1 MIPVTLKIAGFLSYA
16 EPVEVDFTEFE
27 LACISGQNGAGKSSL
42 LDAITWALF
51 GIARKR
57 DDSIINS
64 RKKTAE
70 VAFQFEHEGNLYRI
84 IRSRTAGKTAILEF
98 FVKAAEGWVPLT
110 EATMSRT
117 EERIRKTLRLDYE
130 TFTNASFFLQ
140 GKADQFAQQIPTDR
154 KRILGNILGLEIWE
168 EYRARAA
175 EKRKDLEMVLN
186 ADTARVDEIR
196 DELDEEAA
204 RQEKLKELEEKLTAA
219 TRQRLGMETLI
230 TTLRKHAAILEE
242 QKKQTDLWQSQL
254 QQKEAQVRQF
264 EDKLA
269 GLQAEE
275 KRFTGL
281 MDAAPQIE
289 AGYQQWQADLQAL
302 QSMDKLAASFHQQQS
317 LRANPLVEIEKQK
330 AGLEQQYRQ
339 YLEVQ
344 QQAIELDG
352 LLPQLQAELVNLLER
367 HNLLEKQLAA
377 RPELEA
383 RLQHII
389 ESQANLNA
397 ENVRLVKDMHEL
409 KDRMNQLEAASGTD
423 CPLCGQPLQPN
434 ERQSLIKS
442 LEKQGLEM
450 GNQHRENKTLIATA
464 AEEQLAI
471 NRALAELESIQQQL
485 RSLQRQ
491 VDQQGEK
498 IRNAQETVNLWNQ
511 QGEPEL
517 QKLAATLQNNTYA
530 LEARASLAEIDDL
543 LKQMGYDPQA
553 HDQLR
558 SREKAGQPAGERMR
572 ELEKARAALQPLK
585 NQIEDNRNNLAT
597 SSRELQEIQK
607 NLDIALQKYEVEKAR
622 LPDIDL
628 QEREFKVLQEDENAL
643 RLQVG
648 AARQKVDVLA
658 DLKARKAE
666 LEDRTRETRL
676 QIGRY
681 QKLEKACGKDG
692 VPALLIEQ
700 ALPDLENQA
709 NDILDRLSAGSMS
722 VRFVTQAEYKSKKR
736 EDKKETLD
744 ILINDSAGTR
754 SYELFS
760 GGEAFR
766 VNFAIRLALARVLA
780 QRAGARLQTL
790 VIDEGFGSQ
799 DSQGKQRLIEA
810 INLVRQD
817 FAKILVI
824 THLEELKDAFPA
836 RIEVEKVGLTS
847 TVRVLT

>member
-57 DDSIINS
+57 DDSIINT

-70 VAFQFEHEGNLYRI
+70 VAFQFEHEANLYRI

-140 GKADQFAQQIPTDR
+140 GKADQFAQQVPTDR

-186 ADTARVDEIR
+186 ADIARVDEIR
-196 DELDEEAA
+196 AELDEEAA
-204 RQEKLKELEEKLTAA
+204 RQEKLKELEEKLAAA
-219 TRQRLGMETLI
+219 TRQRLGMETVI
-230 TTLRKHAAILEE
+230 TTLRKQAAILEE
-242 QKKQTDLWQSQL
+242 QKKQADLWQSQL
-254 QQKEAQVRQF
+254 QQKEVQVRQF
-264 EDKLA
+264 EERLS

-275 KRFTGL
+275 KRFTQL
-281 MDAAPQIE
+281 MDAASQIE
-289 AGYQQWQADLQAL
+289 ADYQQWQADLQAL

-317 LRANPLVEIEKQK
+317 LRSNPLVEIEKQK

-344 QQAIELDG
+344 QQAIEVDG
-352 LLPQLQAELVNLLER
+352 LLPQLQAELANLMEQ

-383 RLQHII
+383 RLQQII

-397 ENVRLVKDMHEL
+397 ENSRLVKDMHEL
-409 KDRMNQLEAASGTD
+409 KDRMNQLETASGAD
-423 CPLCGQPLQPN
+423 CPLCGQPLQLD
-434 ERQSLIKS
+434 ERQHLIKS
-442 LEKQGLEM
+442 LEAQGFEM
-450 GNQHRENKTLIATA
+450 GNQHRQNKSLIAEA
-464 AEEQLAI
+464 VDEQVAI
-471 NRALAELESIQQQL
+471 NRTLAELDSAQQQL
-485 RSLQRQ
+485 RGLQRQ

-498 IRNAQETVNLWNQ
+498 IRKAQETVSLWKQ
-511 QGEPEL
+511 HGEPEL
-517 QKLAATLQNNTYA
+517 LKLATMLQNNTYA
-530 LEARASLAEIDDL
+530 LDARARLAEIDNL
-543 LKQMGYDPQA
+543 LKQMGYDPLA

-558 SREKAGQPAGERMR
+558 GREKAGQPAGESMR
-572 ELEKARAALQPLK
+572 ELEKARAALQPLR
-585 NQIEDNRNNLAT
+585 NQIEDNRNNLAA
-597 SSRELQEIQK
+597 SAKEFKDIQK
-607 NLDIALQKYEVEKAR
+607 NLDEALQKYATEKAG
-622 LPDIDL
+622 LPDINQ

-666 LEDRTRETRL
+666 LEVRTRETRI

-681 QKLEKACGKDG
+681 QRLEKACGKDG

-700 ALPDLENQA
+700 ALPELENQA

-722 VRFVTQAEYKSKKR
+722 VRFITQAEYKSKKR

>member
-57 DDSIINS
+57 DDSIINT

-140 GKADQFAQQIPTDR
+140 GKADQFAQQVPTDR

-186 ADTARVDEIR
+186 ADIARVDEIR
-196 DELDEEAA
+196 AELDEEAA
-204 RQEKLKELEEKLTAA
+204 RQEKLKELEEKLAAA
-219 TRQRLGMETLI
+219 TRQRLGMETVI
-230 TTLRKHAAILEE
+230 TTLRKQAAILEE
-242 QKKQTDLWQSQL
+242 QKKQADLWQSQL
-254 QQKEAQVRQF
+254 QQKEVQVRQF
-264 EDKLA
+264 EERLS

-275 KRFTGL
+275 KRFTQL
-281 MDAAPQIE
+281 MDAASQIE
-289 AGYQQWQADLQAL
+289 ADYQQWQADLQAL

-317 LRANPLVEIEKQK
+317 LRSNPLVEIEKQK

-344 QQAIELDG
+344 QQATEVDG
-352 LLPQLQAELVNLLER
+352 LLPQFQAELANLMEQ

-383 RLQHII
+383 RLQQII

-397 ENVRLVKDMHEL
+397 ENSRLVKDMHEL
-409 KDRMNQLEAASGTD
+409 KDRMNQLEAASGAD
-423 CPLCGQPLQPN
+423 CPLCGQPLQLD
-434 ERQSLIKS
+434 ERQHLIKS
-442 LEKQGLEM
+442 LEAQGFEM
-450 GNQHRENKTLIATA
+450 GNQHRQNKSLIAEA
-464 AEEQLAI
+464 VDEQVAI
-471 NRALAELESIQQQL
+471 NRTLAELDSAQQQL
-485 RSLQRQ
+485 RGLQRQ

-498 IRNAQETVNLWNQ
+498 IRKAQETVSLWKQ
-511 QGEPEL
+511 HGEPEL
-517 QKLAATLQNNTYA
+517 LKLATMLQNNTYA
-530 LEARASLAEIDDL
+530 LDARARLAEIDDL
-543 LKQMGYDPQA
+543 LKQMGYDPLA

-558 SREKAGQPAGERMR
+558 SREKAGQPAGESMR
-572 ELEKARAALQPLK
+572 ELEKARAALQPLR
-585 NQIEDNRNNLAT
+585 NQIEDNRNNLAA
-597 SSRELQEIQK
+597 SAKEFKDIQK
-607 NLDIALQKYEVEKAR
+607 NLDEALQKYATEKAG
-622 LPDIDL
+622 LPDINQ

-666 LEDRTRETRL
+666 LEVRTRETRI

-681 QKLEKACGKDG
+681 QRLEKACGKDG

-700 ALPDLENQA
+700 ALPELENQA

-722 VRFVTQAEYKSKKR
+722 VRFITQAEYKSKKR

>member
-57 DDSIINS
+57 DDSIINT

-140 GKADQFAQQIPTDR
+140 GKADQFAQQVPTDR

-186 ADTARVDEIR
+186 ADIARVDEIR
-196 DELDEEAA
+196 AELDEEAA
-204 RQEKLKELEEKLTAA
+204 RQEKLKELEEKLAAA
-219 TRQRLGMETLI
+219 TRQRLGMETVI
-230 TTLRKHAAILEE
+230 TTLRKQAAILEE
-242 QKKQTDLWQSQL
+242 QKKQADLWQSQL
-254 QQKEAQVRQF
+254 QQKEVQVRQF
-264 EDKLA
+264 EERLS

-275 KRFTGL
+275 KRFTQL
-281 MDAAPQIE
+281 MDAASQIE
-289 AGYQQWQADLQAL
+289 ADYQQWQADLQAL

-317 LRANPLVEIEKQK
+317 LRSNPLVEIEKQK

-339 YLEVQ
+339 YMEVQ
-344 QQAIELDG
+344 QQAIEVDG
-352 LLPQLQAELVNLLER
+352 LLPQLQAELANLMEQ

-383 RLQHII
+383 RLQQII

-397 ENVRLVKDMHEL
+397 ENSRLVKDMHEL
-409 KDRMNQLEAASGTD
+409 KDRMNQLEAASGAD
-423 CPLCGQPLQPN
+423 CPLCGQPLQLD
-434 ERQSLIKS
+434 ERQHLIKS
-442 LEKQGLEM
+442 LEAQGFEM
-450 GNQHRENKTLIATA
+450 GNQHRQNKSLIAEA
-464 AEEQLAI
+464 VDEQVAI
-471 NRALAELESIQQQL
+471 NRTLAELDSAQQQL
-485 RSLQRQ
+485 RGLQRQ

-498 IRNAQETVNLWNQ
+498 IRKAQETVSLWKQ
-511 QGEPEL
+511 HGEPEL
-517 QKLAATLQNNTYA
+517 LKLATMLQNNTYA
-530 LEARASLAEIDDL
+530 LDARARLAEIDDL
-543 LKQMGYDPQA
+543 LKQMGYDPLA

-558 SREKAGQPAGERMR
+558 GREKAGQPAGESMR
-572 ELEKARAALQPLK
+572 ELEKARAALQPLR
-585 NQIEDNRNNLAT
+585 NQIEDNRNNLAA
-597 SSRELQEIQK
+597 SAKEFKDIQK
-607 NLDIALQKYEVEKAR
+607 NLDEALQKYATEKAG
-622 LPDIDL
+622 LPDINQ

-666 LEDRTRETRL
+666 LEVRTRETRI

-681 QKLEKACGKDG
+681 QRLEKACGKDG

-700 ALPDLENQA
+700 ALPELENQA

-722 VRFVTQAEYKSKKR
+722 VRFITQAEYKSKKR

>member
-140 GKADQFAQQIPTDR
+140 GKADQFAQQVPTDR

-230 TTLRKHAAILEE
+230 TTLRKQAAILEE

-264 EDKLA
+264 EDRLA

-409 KDRMNQLEAASGTD
+409 KDRMNQLEAASGAD

-450 GNQHRENKTLIATA
+450 GNQHRENKTIIATA
-464 AEEQLAI
+464 ADEQQAI

-558 SREKAGQPAGERMR
+558 SREKAGQPAGESMR

-597 SSRELQEIQK
+597 STRELKEIQK
-607 NLDIALQKYEVEKAR
+607 NLDVALQKYEIEKAR

>member
-57 DDSIINS
+57 DDSIINT
-64 RKKTAE
+64 RKKSAE

-140 GKADQFAQQIPTDR
+140 GKADQFAQQVPTDR

-186 ADTARVDEIR
+186 ADIARVDEIR
-196 DELDEEAA
+196 AELDEEAA
-204 RQEKLKELEEKLTAA
+204 RQEKLKELEEKLAAA
-219 TRQRLGMETLI
+219 TRQRLGMETVI
-230 TTLRKHAAILEE
+230 TTLRKQAAILEE
-242 QKKQTDLWQSQL
+242 QKKQADLWQSQL
-254 QQKEAQVRQF
+254 QQKEVQVRQF
-264 EDKLA
+264 EERLS

-275 KRFTGL
+275 KRFTQL
-281 MDAAPQIE
+281 MDAASQIE
-289 AGYQQWQADLQAL
+289 ADYQQWQADLQAL

-317 LRANPLVEIEKQK
+317 LRSNPLVEIEKQK

-344 QQAIELDG
+344 QQAIEVDG
-352 LLPQLQAELVNLLER
+352 LLPQLQAELANLMEQ

-383 RLQHII
+383 RLQQII

-397 ENVRLVKDMHEL
+397 ENSRLVKDMHEL
-409 KDRMNQLEAASGTD
+409 KDRMNQLETASGAD
-423 CPLCGQPLQPN
+423 CPLCGQPLQLD
-434 ERQSLIKS
+434 ERQHLIKS
-442 LEKQGLEM
+442 LEAQGFEM
-450 GNQHRENKTLIATA
+450 GNQHRQNKSLIAEA
-464 AEEQLAI
+464 VDEQVAI
-471 NRALAELESIQQQL
+471 NRTLAELDSAQQQL
-485 RSLQRQ
+485 RGLQRQ
-491 VDQQGEK
+491 VDQHGEK
-498 IRNAQETVNLWNQ
+498 IRKAQETVSLWKQ
-511 QGEPEL
+511 HGEPEL
-517 QKLAATLQNNTYA
+517 LKLATMLQNNTYA
-530 LEARASLAEIDDL
+530 LDARARLAEIDNL
-543 LKQMGYDPQA
+543 LKQMGYDPLA

-558 SREKAGQPAGERMR
+558 GREKAGQPAGESMR
-572 ELEKARAALQPLK
+572 ELEKARAALQPLR
-585 NQIEDNRNNLAT
+585 NQIEDNRNNLAA
-597 SSRELQEIQK
+597 SAKEFKDIQK
-607 NLDIALQKYEVEKAR
+607 NLDEALQKYATEKAG
-622 LPDIDL
+622 LPDINQ

-666 LEDRTRETRL
+666 LEVRTRETRI

-681 QKLEKACGKDG
+681 QRLEKACGKDG

-700 ALPDLENQA
+700 ALPELENQA

-722 VRFVTQAEYKSKKR
+722 VRFITQAEYKSKKR

>member
-57 DDSIINS
+57 DDSIINT

-70 VAFQFEHEGNLYRI
+70 VAFQFEHEANLYRI

-140 GKADQFAQQIPTDR
+140 GKADQFAQQVPTDR

-186 ADTARVDEIR
+186 ADIARVDEIR
-196 DELDEEAA
+196 AELDEEAA
-204 RQEKLKELEEKLTAA
+204 RQEKLKELEEKLAAA
-219 TRQRLGMETLI
+219 TRQRLGMETVI
-230 TTLRKHAAILEE
+230 TTLRKQAAILEE
-242 QKKQTDLWQSQL
+242 QKKQADLWQSQL
-254 QQKEAQVRQF
+254 QQKEVQVRQF
-264 EDKLA
+264 EERLS

-275 KRFTGL
+275 KRFTQL
-281 MDAAPQIE
+281 MDAASQIE
-289 AGYQQWQADLQAL
+289 ADYQQWQADLQAL

-317 LRANPLVEIEKQK
+317 LRSNPLVEIEKQK

-344 QQAIELDG
+344 QQATEVDG
-352 LLPQLQAELVNLLER
+352 LLPQFQAELANLMEQ

-383 RLQHII
+383 RLQQII

-397 ENVRLVKDMHEL
+397 ENSRLVKDMHEL
-409 KDRMNQLEAASGTD
+409 KDRMNQLETASGAD
-423 CPLCGQPLQPN
+423 CPLCGQPLQLD
-434 ERQSLIKS
+434 ERQHLIKS
-442 LEKQGLEM
+442 LEAQGFEM
-450 GNQHRENKTLIATA
+450 GNQHRQNKSLIAEA
-464 AEEQLAI
+464 VDEQVAI
-471 NRALAELESIQQQL
+471 NRTLAELDSAQQQL
-485 RSLQRQ
+485 RGLQRQ

-498 IRNAQETVNLWNQ
+498 IRKAQETVSLWKQ
-511 QGEPEL
+511 HGEPEL
-517 QKLAATLQNNTYA
+517 LKLATMLQNNTYA
-530 LEARASLAEIDDL
+530 LDARARLAEIDDL
-543 LKQMGYDPQA
+543 LKQMGYDPLA

-558 SREKAGQPAGERMR
+558 SREKAGQPAGESMR
-572 ELEKARAALQPLK
+572 ELEKARAALQPLR
-585 NQIEDNRNNLAT
+585 NQIEDNRNNLAA
-597 SSRELQEIQK
+597 SAKEFKDIQK
-607 NLDIALQKYEVEKAR
+607 NLDEALQKYATEKAG
-622 LPDIDL
+622 LPDINQ

-666 LEDRTRETRL
+666 LEVRTRETRI

-681 QKLEKACGKDG
+681 QRLEKACGKDG

-700 ALPDLENQA
+700 ALPELENQA

-722 VRFVTQAEYKSKKR
+722 VRFITQAEYKSKKR

>member
-1 MIPVTLKIAGFLSYA
+1 
-16 EPVEVDFTEFE
+16 
-27 LACISGQNGAGKSSL
+27 
-42 LDAITWALF
+42 
-51 GIARKR
+51 
-57 DDSIINS
+57 
-64 RKKTAE
+64 
-70 VAFQFEHEGNLYRI
+70 
-84 IRSRTAGKTAILEF
+84 
-98 FVKAAEGWVPLT
+98 
-110 EATMSRT
+110 
-117 EERIRKTLRLDYE
+117 
-130 TFTNASFFLQ
+130 
-140 GKADQFAQQIPTDR
+140 
-154 KRILGNILGLEIWE
+154 
-168 EYRARAA
+168 
-175 EKRKDLEMVLN
+175 
-186 ADTARVDEIR
+186 
-196 DELDEEAA
+196 
-204 RQEKLKELEEKLTAA
+204 
-219 TRQRLGMETLI
+219 
-230 TTLRKHAAILEE
+230 
-242 QKKQTDLWQSQL
+242 
-254 QQKEAQVRQF
+254 
-264 EDKLA
+264 
-269 GLQAEE
+269 
-275 KRFTGL
+275 
-281 MDAAPQIE
+281 
-289 AGYQQWQADLQAL
+289 
-302 QSMDKLAASFHQQQS
+302 
-317 LRANPLVEIEKQK
+317 
-330 AGLEQQYRQ
+330 
-339 YLEVQ
+339 
-344 QQAIELDG
+344 
-352 LLPQLQAELVNLLER
+352 
-367 HNLLEKQLAA
+367 
-377 RPELEA
+377 
-383 RLQHII
+383 
-389 ESQANLNA
+389 
-397 ENVRLVKDMHEL
+397 
-409 KDRMNQLEAASGTD
+409 
-423 CPLCGQPLQPN
+423 
-434 ERQSLIKS
+434 
-442 LEKQGLEM
+442 
-450 GNQHRENKTLIATA
+450 
-464 AEEQLAI
+464 
-471 NRALAELESIQQQL
+471 
-485 RSLQRQ
+485 
-491 VDQQGEK
+491 
-498 IRNAQETVNLWNQ
+498 
-511 QGEPEL
+511 
-517 QKLAATLQNNTYA
+517 
-530 LEARASLAEIDDL
+530 EARASLAEIDDL

-558 SREKAGQPAGERMR
+558 SREKAGQPAGESMR

-597 SSRELQEIQK
+597 STRELKEIQK
-607 NLDIALQKYEVEKAR
+607 NLDVALQKYEIEKAR

-666 LEDRTRETRL
+666 LEDRTLETRL

>member
-57 DDSIINS
+57 DDSIINT

-70 VAFQFEHEGNLYRI
+70 VAFQFEHEANLYRI

-140 GKADQFAQQIPTDR
+140 GKADQFAQQVPTDR

-186 ADTARVDEIR
+186 ADIARVDEIR
-196 DELDEEAA
+196 AELDEEAA
-204 RQEKLKELEEKLTAA
+204 RQEKLKELEEKLAAA
-219 TRQRLGMETLI
+219 TRQRLGMETVI
-230 TTLRKHAAILEE
+230 TTLRKQAAILEE
-242 QKKQTDLWQSQL
+242 QKKQADLWQSQL
-254 QQKEAQVRQF
+254 QQKEVQVRQF
-264 EDKLA
+264 EERLS

-275 KRFTGL
+275 KRFTQL
-281 MDAAPQIE
+281 MDAASQIE
-289 AGYQQWQADLQAL
+289 ADYQQWQADLQAL

-317 LRANPLVEIEKQK
+317 LRSNPLVEIEKQK

-344 QQAIELDG
+344 QQATEVDG
-352 LLPQLQAELVNLLER
+352 LLPQFQAELANLMEQ

-383 RLQHII
+383 RLQQII

-397 ENVRLVKDMHEL
+397 ENSRLVKDMHEL
-409 KDRMNQLEAASGTD
+409 KDRMNKLEAASGAD
-423 CPLCGQPLQPN
+423 CPLCGQPLQLD
-434 ERQSLIKS
+434 ERQHLIKS
-442 LEKQGLEM
+442 LEAQGFEM
-450 GNQHRENKTLIATA
+450 GNQHRQNKSLIAEA
-464 AEEQLAI
+464 VDEQVAI
-471 NRALAELESIQQQL
+471 NRTLAELDSAQQQL
-485 RSLQRQ
+485 RGLQRQ
-491 VDQQGEK
+491 VDQHGEK
-498 IRNAQETVNLWNQ
+498 IRKAQETVSLWKQ
-511 QGEPEL
+511 HGEPEL
-517 QKLAATLQNNTYA
+517 LKLATMLQNNTYA
-530 LEARASLAEIDDL
+530 LDARARLAEIDNL
-543 LKQMGYDPQA
+543 LKQMGYDPLA

-558 SREKAGQPAGERMR
+558 GREKAGQPAGESMR
-572 ELEKARAALQPLK
+572 ELEKARAALQPLR
-585 NQIEDNRNNLAT
+585 NQIEDNRNNLAA
-597 SSRELQEIQK
+597 SAKEFKDIQK
-607 NLDIALQKYEVEKAR
+607 NLDEALQKYATEKAG
-622 LPDIDL
+622 LPDINQ

-666 LEDRTRETRL
+666 LEVRTRETRI

-681 QKLEKACGKDG
+681 QRLEKACGKDG

-700 ALPDLENQA
+700 ALPELENQA

-722 VRFVTQAEYKSKKR
+722 VRFITQAEYKSKKR

>member
-57 DDSIINS
+57 DDSIINT

>member
-57 DDSIINS
+57 DDSIINT

-70 VAFQFEHEGNLYRI
+70 VAFQFEHEANLYRI

-140 GKADQFAQQIPTDR
+140 GKADQFAQQVPTDR

-186 ADTARVDEIR
+186 ADIARVDEIR
-196 DELDEEAA
+196 AELDEEAA
-204 RQEKLKELEEKLTAA
+204 RQEKLKELEEKLAAA
-219 TRQRLGMETLI
+219 TRQRLGMETVI
-230 TTLRKHAAILEE
+230 TTLRKQAAILEE
-242 QKKQTDLWQSQL
+242 QKKQADLWQSQL
-254 QQKEAQVRQF
+254 QQKEVQVRQF
-264 EDKLA
+264 EERLS

-275 KRFTGL
+275 KRFTQL
-281 MDAAPQIE
+281 MDAASQIE
-289 AGYQQWQADLQAL
+289 ADYQQWQADLQAL

-317 LRANPLVEIEKQK
+317 LRSNPLVEIEKQK

-339 YLEVQ
+339 YMEVQ
-344 QQAIELDG
+344 QQAIEVDG
-352 LLPQLQAELVNLLER
+352 LLPQLQAELANLMEQ

-383 RLQHII
+383 RLQQII

-397 ENVRLVKDMHEL
+397 ENSRLVKDMHEL
-409 KDRMNQLEAASGTD
+409 KDRMNQLEAASGAD
-423 CPLCGQPLQPN
+423 CPLCGQPLQLD
-434 ERQSLIKS
+434 ERQHLIKS
-442 LEKQGLEM
+442 LEAQGFEM
-450 GNQHRENKTLIATA
+450 GNQHRQNKSLIAEA
-464 AEEQLAI
+464 VDEQVAI
-471 NRALAELESIQQQL
+471 NRTLAELDSAQQQL
-485 RSLQRQ
+485 RGLQRQ
-491 VDQQGEK
+491 VDQHGEK
-498 IRNAQETVNLWNQ
+498 IRKAQETVSLWKQ
-511 QGEPEL
+511 HGEPEL
-517 QKLAATLQNNTYA
+517 LKLATMLQNNTYA
-530 LEARASLAEIDDL
+530 LDARARLAEIDDL
-543 LKQMGYDPQA
+543 LKQMGYDPLA

-558 SREKAGQPAGERMR
+558 SKEKTGQPAGERMR
-572 ELEKARAALQPLK
+572 ELEKARAALQPLR
-585 NQIEDNRNNLAT
+585 NQIEDNRNNLAA
-597 SSRELQEIQK
+597 SAKEFKDIQK
-607 NLDIALQKYEVEKAR
+607 NLDEALQKYATEKAG
-622 LPDIDL
+622 LPDINQ

-666 LEDRTRETRL
+666 LEVRTRETRI

-681 QKLEKACGKDG
+681 QRLEKACGKDG

-700 ALPDLENQA
+700 ALPELENQA

-722 VRFVTQAEYKSKKR
+722 VRFITQAEYKSKKR

>member
-57 DDSIINS
+57 DDSIINT

-98 FVKAAEGWVPLT
+98 FVKAAESWVPLT

-175 EKRKDLEMVLN
+175 DKRKDLEMVLN

-196 DELDEEAA
+196 AELDEEAA
-204 RQEKLKELEEKLTAA
+204 RQEKLKELEEKLAAA

-230 TTLRKHAAILEE
+230 TTLRKQAAILEE
-242 QKKQTDLWQSQL
+242 QKKQADLWQSQL

-264 EDKLA
+264 EDRLA
-269 GLQAEE
+269 RLQAEE

-344 QQAIELDG
+344 QQAKELDE
-352 LLPQLQAELVNLLER
+352 LLPQLQAELANLLEQ

-383 RLQHII
+383 RLQQII

-397 ENVRLVKDMHEL
+397 ENARLVKDMHEL
-409 KDRMNQLEAASGTD
+409 KDRMNQLEAASGAD

-464 AEEQLAI
+464 ADEQQAI
-471 NRALAELESIQQQL
+471 NRALAELDSAQQQL

-543 LKQMGYDPQA
+543 LKQMGYDPQV

-558 SREKAGQPAGERMR
+558 SREKAGQPAGESMR

-597 SSRELQEIQK
+597 SASELKEIQK
-607 NLDIALQKYEVEKAR
+607 NLDVALQKYEIEKAR

-666 LEDRTRETRL
+666 LEDRTQETRI

>member
-57 DDSIINS
+57 DDSIINT

-98 FVKAAEGWVPLT
+98 FVKTAEGWVPLT

-196 DELDEEAA
+196 AELDEEAA
-204 RQEKLKELEEKLTAA
+204 RQEKLKDLEEKLAAA

-230 TTLRKHAAILEE
+230 TTLRKQAAILEE
-242 QKKQTDLWQSQL
+242 QKKQADLWQSQL

-264 EDKLA
+264 EDRLA

-289 AGYQQWQADLQAL
+289 ADYQQWQADLQAL

-339 YLEVQ
+339 YLEGQ
-344 QQAIELDG
+344 QQAIESDG
-352 LLPQLQAELVNLLER
+352 LLPQLQAEFANLLEQ
-367 HNLLEKQLAA
+367 HNLLEEKLAA

-383 RLQHII
+383 RLQQII

-397 ENVRLVKDMHEL
+397 ENARLVKDMHEL
-409 KDRMNQLEAASGTD
+409 KDRMNQLEAASGAD

-464 AEEQLAI
+464 ADEQQAI
-471 NRALAELESIQQQL
+471 NRALAELDSAQQQL

-558 SREKAGQPAGERMR
+558 SREKAGQPAGESMR

-597 SSRELQEIQK
+597 SARELKEIQK
-607 NLDIALQKYEVEKAR
+607 NLDVALQKYEIEKAG

-666 LEDRTRETRL
+666 LEDRTRETRI

-722 VRFVTQAEYKSKKR
+722 VRFITQAEYKSKKR

>member
-1 MIPVTLKIAGFLSYA
+1 MIPITLSIAGFLSYA
-16 EPVEVDFTEFE
+16 EPVVVDFTAFD
-27 LACISGQNGAGKSSL
+27 LACISGPNGAGKSSL

-57 DDSIINS
+57 DDSIINT

-70 VAFQFEHEGNLYRI
+70 VAFQFEHEGNVYRI
-84 IRSRTAGKTAILEF
+84 NRSRTAGKTAILEF
-98 FVKAAEGWVPLT
+98 FVKAPDGWAPLT

-175 EKRKDLEMVLN
+175 EKRKELEFVLN

-196 DELDEEAA
+196 AELAEEAA
-204 RQEKLKELEEKLTAA
+204 RQDKLKELEEKLAA
-219 TRQRLGMETLI
+219 AIRQRLGMETLI
-230 TTLRKHAAILEE
+230 TSLRKQAAILDE
-242 QKKQTDLWQSQL
+242 QKKQAELWQSQI
-254 QQKEAQVRQF
+254 QHKEVQVHQF
-264 EDKLA
+264 ETRLVE
-269 GLQAEE
+269 LQAEE
-275 KRFTGL
+275 KRFTEL
-281 MDAAPQIE
+281 MDAAKQIE
-289 AGYQQWQADLQAL
+289 VDYQQWQSDLQEL
-302 QSMDKLAASFHQQQS
+302 QAMDKLAASFHQQQS
-317 LRANPLVEIEKQK
+317 LRADPLVEIEKIK

-339 YLEVQ
+339 YMEGQ
-344 QQAIELDG
+344 QQAKELERV
-352 LLPQLQAELVNLLER
+352 LPQFQAELTNLMEQ
-367 HNLLEKQLAA
+367 HNSLEKQLAA
-377 RPELEA
+377 RPELET
-383 RLQHII
+383 RLQ
-389 ESQANLNA
+389 ELLTVQADLNA
-397 ENVRLVKDMHEL
+397 ENTRLNKDMHEL
-409 KDRMNQLEAASGTD
+409 KDRIDRLKDATGAD
-423 CPLCGQPLQPN
+423 CPLCGQPLQGDDRLRLL
-434 ERQSLIKS
+434 ET
-442 LEKQGLEM
+442 LEKQGREM
-450 GNQHRENKTLIATA
+450 GDQHRKNKSDIATA
-464 AEEQLAI
+464 AGEQQELTRSLADLD
-471 NRALAELESIQQQL
+471 AAQQQL

-491 VDQQGEK
+491 VDQQVEK
-498 IRNAQETVNLWNQ
+498 IRIAQDAIDQWNRNS
-511 QGEPEL
+511 EPEL
-517 QKLAATLQNNTYA
+517 LKLAATLQNNTYA
-530 LEARASLAEIDDL
+530 LDARARLAEIDDL
-543 LKQMGYDPQA
+543 LKQMGYDPQM

-558 SREKAGQPAGERMR
+558 SREAAGQPAGERMR

-585 NQIEDNRNNLAT
+585 NQIEDNRTNLAAAL
-597 SSRELQEIQK
+597 RELDGLQK
-607 NLDIALQKYEVEKAR
+607 NLDQALQNYEQEKAG
-622 LPDIDL
+622 LPDIDQ
-628 QEREFKVLQEDENAL
+628 QESEFKVLQEDENNL

-666 LEDRTRETRL
+666 LEDRTQETRI

-681 QKLEKACGKDG
+681 QRLEKACGKDG

-700 ALPDLENQA
+700 ALPELEAQA

-722 VRFVTQAEYKSKKR
+722 VRFITQAEYKSKKR

-766 VNFAIRLALARVLA
+766 INFAIRLALARVLA

-847 TVRVLT
+847 TLRVLA

>member
-57 DDSIINS
+57 DDSIINT

-140 GKADQFAQQIPTDR
+140 GKADQFAQQVPTDR

-186 ADTARVDEIR
+186 ADIARVDEIR
-196 DELDEEAA
+196 AELDEEAA
-204 RQEKLKELEEKLTAA
+204 RQEKLKELEEKLAAA
-219 TRQRLGMETLI
+219 TRQRLGMETVI
-230 TTLRKHAAILEE
+230 TTLRKQAAILEE
-242 QKKQTDLWQSQL
+242 QKKQADLWQSQL
-254 QQKEAQVRQF
+254 QQKEVQVRQF
-264 EDKLA
+264 EERLS

-275 KRFTGL
+275 KRFTQL
-281 MDAAPQIE
+281 MDAASQIE
-289 AGYQQWQADLQAL
+289 ADYQQWQADLQAL

-317 LRANPLVEIEKQK
+317 LRSNPLVEIEKQK

-344 QQAIELDG
+344 QQAIEVDG
-352 LLPQLQAELVNLLER
+352 LLPQLQADLANLMEQ

-383 RLQHII
+383 RLQQII

-397 ENVRLVKDMHEL
+397 ENSRLVKDMHEL
-409 KDRMNQLEAASGTD
+409 KDRMNQLETASGAD
-423 CPLCGQPLQPN
+423 CPLCGQPLQLD
-434 ERQSLIKS
+434 ERQHLIKS
-442 LEKQGLEM
+442 LEAQGFEM
-450 GNQHRENKTLIATA
+450 GNQHRQNKSLIAEA
-464 AEEQLAI
+464 VDEQVAI
-471 NRALAELESIQQQL
+471 NRTLAELDSAQQQL
-485 RSLQRQ
+485 RGLQRQ
-491 VDQQGEK
+491 VDQHGEK
-498 IRNAQETVNLWNQ
+498 IRKAQETVSLWKQ
-511 QGEPEL
+511 HGEPEL
-517 QKLAATLQNNTYA
+517 LKLATMLQNNTYA
-530 LEARASLAEIDDL
+530 LDARARLAEIDDL
-543 LKQMGYDPQA
+543 LKQMGYDPLA

-558 SREKAGQPAGERMR
+558 GREKAGQPAGESMR
-572 ELEKARAALQPLK
+572 ELEKARAALQPLR
-585 NQIEDNRNNLAT
+585 NQIEDNRNNLAA
-597 SSRELQEIQK
+597 SAKEFKDIQK
-607 NLDIALQKYEVEKAR
+607 NLDEALQKYATEKAG
-622 LPDIDL
+622 LPDINQ

-666 LEDRTRETRL
+666 LEVRTRETRI

-681 QKLEKACGKDG
+681 QRLEKACGKDG

-700 ALPDLENQA
+700 ALPELENQA

-722 VRFVTQAEYKSKKR
+722 VRFITQAEYKSKKR

>member
-57 DDSIINS
+57 DDSIINT

-140 GKADQFAQQIPTDR
+140 GKADQFAQQVPTDR

-186 ADTARVDEIR
+186 ADIARVDEIR
-196 DELDEEAA
+196 AELDEEAA
-204 RQEKLKELEEKLTAA
+204 RQEKLKELEEKLAAA
-219 TRQRLGMETLI
+219 TRQRLGMETVI
-230 TTLRKHAAILEE
+230 TTLRKQAAILEE
-242 QKKQTDLWQSQL
+242 QKKQADLWQSQL
-254 QQKEAQVRQF
+254 QQKEVQVRQF
-264 EDKLA
+264 EERLS

-275 KRFTGL
+275 KRFTQL
-281 MDAAPQIE
+281 MDAASQIE
-289 AGYQQWQADLQAL
+289 ADYQQWQADLQAL

-317 LRANPLVEIEKQK
+317 LRSNPLVEIEKQK

-339 YLEVQ
+339 YMEVQ
-344 QQAIELDG
+344 QQAIEVDG
-352 LLPQLQAELVNLLER
+352 LLPQLQAELANLMEQ

-383 RLQHII
+383 RLQQII

-397 ENVRLVKDMHEL
+397 ENSRLVKDMHEL
-409 KDRMNQLEAASGTD
+409 KDRMNQLETASGAD
-423 CPLCGQPLQPN
+423 CPLCGQPLQLD
-434 ERQSLIKS
+434 ERQHLIKS
-442 LEKQGLEM
+442 LEAQGFEM
-450 GNQHRENKTLIATA
+450 GNQHRQNKSLIAEA
-464 AEEQLAI
+464 VDEQVAI
-471 NRALAELESIQQQL
+471 NRTLAELDSAQQQL
-485 RSLQRQ
+485 RGLQRQ

-498 IRNAQETVNLWNQ
+498 IRKAQETVSLWKQ
-511 QGEPEL
+511 HGEPEL
-517 QKLAATLQNNTYA
+517 LKLATMLQNNTYA
-530 LEARASLAEIDDL
+530 LDARARLAEIDDL
-543 LKQMGYDPQA
+543 LKQMGYDPLA

-558 SREKAGQPAGERMR
+558 SREKAGQPAGESMR
-572 ELEKARAALQPLK
+572 ELEKARAALQPLR
-585 NQIEDNRNNLAT
+585 NQIEDNRNNLAA
-597 SSRELQEIQK
+597 SAKEFKDIQK
-607 NLDIALQKYEVEKAR
+607 NLDEALQKYATEKAG
-622 LPDIDL
+622 LPDINQ

-666 LEDRTRETRL
+666 LEVRTRETRI

-681 QKLEKACGKDG
+681 QRLEKACGKDG

-700 ALPDLENQA
+700 ALPELENQA

-722 VRFVTQAEYKSKKR
+722 VRFITQAEYKSKKR

>member
-57 DDSIINS
+57 DDSIINT
-64 RKKTAE
+64 RKKSAE

-84 IRSRTAGKTAILEF
+84 IRSRTTGKTAILEF

-140 GKADQFAQQIPTDR
+140 GKADQFAQQVPTDR

-186 ADTARVDEIR
+186 ADIARVDEIR
-196 DELDEEAA
+196 AELDEEAA
-204 RQEKLKELEEKLTAA
+204 RQEKLKELEEKLAAA
-219 TRQRLGMETLI
+219 TRQRLGMETVI
-230 TTLRKHAAILEE
+230 TTLRKQAAILEE
-242 QKKQTDLWQSQL
+242 QKKQADLWQSQL
-254 QQKEAQVRQF
+254 QQKEVQVRQF
-264 EDKLA
+264 EERLS

-275 KRFTGL
+275 KRFTQL
-281 MDAAPQIE
+281 MDAASQIE
-289 AGYQQWQADLQAL
+289 ADYQQWQADLQAL

-317 LRANPLVEIEKQK
+317 LRSNPLVEIEKQK

-344 QQAIELDG
+344 QQAIEVDG
-352 LLPQLQAELVNLLER
+352 LLPQLQAELANLMEQ

-383 RLQHII
+383 RLQQII

-397 ENVRLVKDMHEL
+397 ENSRLVKDMHEL
-409 KDRMNQLEAASGTD
+409 KDRMNKLEAASGAD
-423 CPLCGQPLQPN
+423 CPLCGQPLQLD
-434 ERQSLIKS
+434 ERQHLIKS
-442 LEKQGLEM
+442 LEAQGFEM
-450 GNQHRENKTLIATA
+450 GNQHRQNKSLIAEA
-464 AEEQLAI
+464 VDEQVAI
-471 NRALAELESIQQQL
+471 NRTLAELDSAQQQL
-485 RSLQRQ
+485 RGLQRQ
-491 VDQQGEK
+491 VDQHGEK
-498 IRNAQETVNLWNQ
+498 IRKAQETVSLWKQ
-511 QGEPEL
+511 HGEPEL
-517 QKLAATLQNNTYA
+517 LKLATMLQNNTYA
-530 LEARASLAEIDDL
+530 LDARARLAEIDNL
-543 LKQMGYDPQA
+543 LKQMGYDPLA

-558 SREKAGQPAGERMR
+558 GREKAGQPAGESMR
-572 ELEKARAALQPLK
+572 ELEKARAALQPLR
-585 NQIEDNRNNLAT
+585 NQIEDNRNNLAA
-597 SSRELQEIQK
+597 SAKEFKDIQK
-607 NLDIALQKYEVEKAR
+607 NLDEALQKYATEKAG
-622 LPDIDL
+622 LPDINQ

-666 LEDRTRETRL
+666 LEVRTRETRI

-681 QKLEKACGKDG
+681 QRLEKACGKDG

-700 ALPDLENQA
+700 ALPELENQA

-722 VRFVTQAEYKSKKR
+722 VRFITQAEYKSKKR

>member
-140 GKADQFAQQIPTDR
+140 GKADQFAQQVPTDR

-230 TTLRKHAAILEE
+230 TTLRKQAAILEE

-264 EDKLA
+264 EDRLA

-464 AEEQLAI
+464 ADEQQAI

-558 SREKAGQPAGERMR
+558 SREKAGQPAGESMR

-597 SSRELQEIQK
+597 STRELKEIQK
-607 NLDIALQKYEVEKAR
+607 NLDVALQKYEIEKAR

>member
-57 DDSIINS
+57 DDSIINT
-64 RKKTAE
+64 RKKSAE

-140 GKADQFAQQIPTDR
+140 GKADQFAQQVPTDR
-154 KRILGNILGLEIWE
+154 KRILGNIFGLEIWE

-186 ADTARVDEIR
+186 ADIARVDEIR
-196 DELDEEAA
+196 AELDEEAA
-204 RQEKLKELEEKLTAA
+204 RQEKLKELEEKLAAA
-219 TRQRLGMETLI
+219 TRQRLGMETVI
-230 TTLRKHAAILEE
+230 TTLRKQAAILEE
-242 QKKQTDLWQSQL
+242 QKKQADLWQSQL
-254 QQKEAQVRQF
+254 QQKEVQVRQF
-264 EDKLA
+264 EERLS

-275 KRFTGL
+275 KRFTQL
-281 MDAAPQIE
+281 MDAASQIE
-289 AGYQQWQADLQAL
+289 ADYQQWQADLQAL

-317 LRANPLVEIEKQK
+317 LRSNPLVEIEKQK

-344 QQAIELDG
+344 QQAIEVDG
-352 LLPQLQAELVNLLER
+352 LLPQLQADLANLMEQ

-383 RLQHII
+383 RLQQII

-397 ENVRLVKDMHEL
+397 ENSRLVKDMHEL
-409 KDRMNQLEAASGTD
+409 KDRMNQLEAASGAD
-423 CPLCGQPLQPN
+423 CPLCGQPLQLD
-434 ERQSLIKS
+434 ERQHLIKS
-442 LEKQGLEM
+442 LEAQGFEM
-450 GNQHRENKTLIATA
+450 GNQHRQNKSLIAEA
-464 AEEQLAI
+464 VDEQVAI
-471 NRALAELESIQQQL
+471 NRTLAELDSAQQQL
-485 RSLQRQ
+485 RGLQRQ
-491 VDQQGEK
+491 VDQHGEK
-498 IRNAQETVNLWNQ
+498 IRKAQETVSLWKQ
-511 QGEPEL
+511 HGEPEL
-517 QKLAATLQNNTYA
+517 LKLATMLQNNTYA
-530 LEARASLAEIDDL
+530 LDARARLAEIDDL
-543 LKQMGYDPQA
+543 LKQMGYDPLA

-558 SREKAGQPAGERMR
+558 SREKAGQPAGESMR
-572 ELEKARAALQPLK
+572 ELEKARAALQPLR
-585 NQIEDNRNNLAT
+585 NQIEDNRNNLAA
-597 SSRELQEIQK
+597 SAKEFKDIQK
-607 NLDIALQKYEVEKAR
+607 NLDEALQKYATEKAG
-622 LPDIDL
+622 LPDINQ
-628 QEREFKVLQEDENAL
+628 QEREFKVLQEDENNL

-666 LEDRTRETRL
+666 LEVRTRETRI

-681 QKLEKACGKDG
+681 QRLEKACGKDG

-700 ALPDLENQA
+700 ALPELENQA

-722 VRFVTQAEYKSKKR
+722 VRFITQAEYKSKKR

>member
-57 DDSIINS
+57 DDSIINT

-196 DELDEEAA
+196 AELDEEAT
-204 RQEKLKELEEKLTAA
+204 RQEKLKDLEEKLAAA

-230 TTLRKHAAILEE
+230 TTLRKQAAILEE
-242 QKKQTDLWQSQL
+242 QKKQAELWQSQL

-264 EDKLA
+264 EDRLA

-344 QQAIELDG
+344 QQAIESDG
-352 LLPQLQAELVNLLER
+352 LLPQLQAEFANLLEQ
-367 HNLLEKQLAA
+367 HNLLEKKLAA
-377 RPELEA
+377 RPELET
-383 RLQHII
+383 RLQQII

-397 ENVRLVKDMHEL
+397 ENARLVKDMHEL
-409 KDRMNQLEAASGTD
+409 KDRMNQLEAASGAD

-464 AEEQLAI
+464 ADEQQAI
-471 NRALAELESIQQQL
+471 NRALAELDSAQQQL

-558 SREKAGQPAGERMR
+558 SREKAGQPAGESMR

-597 SSRELQEIQK
+597 STRELKEIQK
-607 NLDIALQKYEVEKAR
+607 NLDVALQKYEIEKAG

-666 LEDRTRETRL
+666 LEDRTRETRI

-722 VRFVTQAEYKSKKR
+722 VRFITQAEYKSKKR

>member
-57 DDSIINS
+57 DDSIINT

-140 GKADQFAQQIPTDR
+140 GKADQFAQQVPTDR

-186 ADTARVDEIR
+186 ADIARVDEIR
-196 DELDEEAA
+196 AELDEEAA
-204 RQEKLKELEEKLTAA
+204 RQEKLKELEEKLAAA
-219 TRQRLGMETLI
+219 TRQRLGMETVI
-230 TTLRKHAAILEE
+230 TTLRKQAAILEE
-242 QKKQTDLWQSQL
+242 QKKQADLWQSQL
-254 QQKEAQVRQF
+254 QQKEVQVRQF
-264 EDKLA
+264 EERLS

-275 KRFTGL
+275 KRFTQL
-281 MDAAPQIE
+281 MDAASQIE
-289 AGYQQWQADLQAL
+289 ADYQQWQADLQAL

-317 LRANPLVEIEKQK
+317 LRSNPLVEIEKQK

-344 QQAIELDG
+344 QQATEVDG
-352 LLPQLQAELVNLLER
+352 LLPQFQAELANLMEQ

-383 RLQHII
+383 RLQQVI

-397 ENVRLVKDMHEL
+397 ENSRLVKDMHEL
-409 KDRMNQLEAASGTD
+409 KDRMNQLEAASGAD
-423 CPLCGQPLQPN
+423 CPLCGQPLQLD
-434 ERQSLIKS
+434 ERQHLIKS
-442 LEKQGLEM
+442 LEAQGFEM
-450 GNQHRENKTLIATA
+450 GNQHRQNKSLIAEA
-464 AEEQLAI
+464 VDEQVAI
-471 NRALAELESIQQQL
+471 NRTLAELDSAQQQL
-485 RSLQRQ
+485 RGLQRQ

-498 IRNAQETVNLWNQ
+498 IRKAQETVSLWKQ
-511 QGEPEL
+511 HGEPEL
-517 QKLAATLQNNTYA
+517 LKLATMLQNNTYA
-530 LEARASLAEIDDL
+530 LDARARLAEIDDL
-543 LKQMGYDPQA
+543 LKQMGYDPLA

-558 SREKAGQPAGERMR
+558 GREKAGQPAGESMR
-572 ELEKARAALQPLK
+572 ELEKARAALQPLR
-585 NQIEDNRNNLAT
+585 NQIEDNRNNLAA
-597 SSRELQEIQK
+597 SAKEFKDIQK
-607 NLDIALQKYEVEKAR
+607 NLDEALQKYATEKAG
-622 LPDIDL
+622 LPDINQ

-666 LEDRTRETRL
+666 LEVRTRETRI

-681 QKLEKACGKDG
+681 QRLEKACGKDG

-700 ALPDLENQA
+700 ALPELENQA

-722 VRFVTQAEYKSKKR
+722 VRFITQAEYKSKKR